1 MQTKRAVSAR
11 FLMERKKAARQPENG
26 KPALRLSDKG
36 ATRPQ
41 NGQLKMQRQPETAA
55 KRFQA
60 ALTGRMKPPTIRA
73 LFVKPSS
80 ST

>member
-41 NGQLKMQRQPETAA
+41 NGQPKMQRQPETAA

-60 ALTGRMKPPTIRA
+60 T
-73 LFVKPSS
+73 
-80 ST
+80 